1 MRLSTSCGGVVS
13 NDISVGVSGSTAEL
27 ETELLSDTGDRSI
40 NLRGKDV
47 VEARISTVAAETIER
62 KVK

>member
-1 MRLSTSCGGVVS
+1 MRFFTSCGGVVS
-13 NDISVGVSGSTAEL
+13 NEIYIGVSGSTAEL
-27 ETELLSDTGDRSI
+27 ETELLSDTGDRSE

-47 VEARISTVAAETIER
+47 VGARISTVAAETIEQ